1 MQLFR
6 APRVTENRGIYE
18 SEAFMIYTT
27 LLLVGLIGLFAQ
39 AVLGMSHG
47 SHAGHTGQTAGHGG
61 HAHGTH
67 HGSHADR
74 GPSPLWTLLSPLA
87 IFSVC
92 LGAGAAGLLLRP
104 AHLAA
109 ILTALLAVTGG
120 LTFFGLGVRPLW
132 RLLFRF
138 ASTPS
143 AALEGMVA
151 RQAEAVSAFDGRG
164 RGLVGLTLD
173 GQWVRVLATLEPGD
187 WADAAEVRPGEKLT
201 VISVD
206 GRRNT
211 CRVARL

>member
-1 MQLFR
+1 
-6 APRVTENRGIYE
+6 
-18 SEAFMIYTT
+18 MIYTT
-27 LLLVGLIGLFAQ
+27 LLLVGLVGLFAQ

-47 SHAGHTGQTAGHGG
+47 GHAGHTGHAGHSGHAGHGSAHG
-61 HAHGTH
+61 HGTH
-67 HGSHADR
+67 HSSHAER

-109 ILTALLAVTGG
+109 VLTALLAVTGG
-120 LTFFGLGVRPLW
+120 LVFFGLLVRPLW
-132 RLLFRF
+132 TLLFRF

-173 GQWVRVLATLEPGD
+173 GQWVRVLATLEVDDRSEAPAIRPGD
-187 WADAAEVRPGEKLT
+187 KLT

>member
-1 MQLFR
+1 
-6 APRVTENRGIYE
+6 
-18 SEAFMIYTT
+18 MIYTT
-27 LLLVGLIGLFAQ
+27 LLLIGLIGLFAQ

-47 SHAGHTGQTAGHGG
+47 GHAGHGSHTGHSGHGHHSG
-61 HAHGTH
+61 HQDGRS
-67 HGSHADR
+67 GR
-74 GPSPLWTLLSPLA
+74 GLSPLWTLLSPLA

-109 ILTALLAVTGG
+109 VLTALLAVTGG

-132 RLLFRF
+132 NLLFKF

-173 GQWVRVLATLEPGD
+173 GQWVRVLATLEADDRP
-187 WADAAEVRPGEKLT
+187 DAAAVRPGDKLT

>member
-1 MQLFR
+1 
-6 APRVTENRGIYE
+6 
-18 SEAFMIYTT
+18 MIYTT
-27 LLLVGLIGLFAQ
+27 LLLVGLVGLFAQ
-39 AVLGMSHG
+39 AMLGMSHG
-47 SHAGHTGQTAGHGG
+47 SHAGHTGHTGG
-61 HAHGTH
+61 HSGHAGRGMH
-67 HGSHADR
+67 HGSRGEH

-104 AHLAA
+104 VHLAA
-109 ILTALLAVTGG
+109 ILTALLAVAGG
-120 LTFFGLGVRPLW
+120 LTFFGLLVRPIW
-132 RLLFRF
+132 NLLFKF

-151 RQAEAVSAFDGRG
+151 RQAEAVSGFDGRG

-173 GQWVRVLATLEPGD
+173 GQWVRVLATLEADDRG
-187 WADAAEVRPGEKLT
+187 DAAAVRPGEKLT